1 MTVEPGFG
9 GQKFQAEQMPKV
21 RLLREKFPRLN
32 VQVDGG
38 ITIDNV
44 AECANAGANA
54 IVSGTGII
62 KQSDHAAII
71 SQMKQKVQEAIDSWK
86 H

>member
-9 GQKFQAEQMPKV
+9 GQKFQVEQMSKV

-44 AECANAGANA
+44 AECAKAGANA

-62 KQSDHAAII
+62 KQNDHAAII
-71 SQMKQKVQEAIDSWK
+71 LQMKQKVQEAIDSWE